1 MSTNWVL
8 ESDAKGWTGIALKV
22 KAGNLDPDSGLWS
35 PLPDSEQGTDTEWP
49 IISQCS
55 ECKDSHRMDYAYEI
69 SPDAI
74 AGRAYK
80 MIHFDAAQ
88 EYSDDLIDQVDDM
101 TILVKCNALKTSGPG
116 CANHIKDEAKLEAS
130 HPRVG
135 HTTYSGYNIDTNV
148 GWPDCYTDQTY
159 SYQSLNDDGT
169 TPCTY
174 YQQSTYD
181 LSSHQTQS
189 GMHYCSHAL
198 ELAGTTSKDLYLV
211 ELEG

>member
-1 MSTNWVL
+1 VL

-22 KAGNLDPDSGLWS
+22 KAGNLDPDSGLWQ
-35 PLPDSEQGTDTEWP
+35 PLPDSEQGSDTEWS

-69 SPDAI
+69 SADAI

-116 CANHIKDEAKLEAS
+116 CANHIADEAKLEAS
-130 HPRVG
+130 HPTVG
-135 HTTYSGYNIDTNV
+135 HTSYSGYWIRSYV
-148 GWPDCYTDQTY
+148 GWDNCYTDQSY
-159 SYQSLNDDGT
+159 SYQTYNDDWT
-169 TPCTY
+169 MPCTY
-174 YQQSTYD
+174 HQQSTYD
-181 LSSHQTQS
+181 LSTEYSQS
-189 GMHYCSHAL
+189 GMHYCSHPL
-198 ELAGTTSKDLYLV
+198 EFGGYYYKYIYLV